1 MESHPPH
8 GLPVHA
14 ITLPT
19 PFPVGPVNV
28 YLVHSDALIL
38 FDTGPKSRE
47 AYLALDAGLSEVG
60 LTIKDIDVIVVT
72 HGHIDHIGLLKR
84 LVEESSAVTYGHPYV
99 MSQWTYSD
107 EKAVQRRS
115 YFTELFAEFGVPEAQ
130 AIQCIDHWNS
140 FREYTDEVQLD
151 HALEQ
156 DSTLLGFTAHHL
168 PGHSP
173 SDLVFVHDTHRFSI
187 TGDHLLPDISPNPLI
202 RKPLPGQPKVKSLVE
217 YRESLR
223 RCRALDLG
231 HCFPGHGESFEGH
244 QAIIDSLLRRHD
256 RRTEHV
262 LNLLHERP
270 RTPYELSLALFPRL
284 ETSYLYL
291 GISAAIGHLEILEEE
306 GRAQKLAQSGA
317 VVYAPRDPNGGGQS

>member
-1 MESHPPH
+1 MERLAPH
-8 GLPVHA
+8 GLPIHT

-28 YLVHSDALIL
+28 YVVHSDALIL

-60 LTIKDIDVIVVT
+60 LTLKDIDVIVAT

-84 LVEESSAVTYGHPYV
+84 LVEESGADTYGHPFV
-99 MSQWTYSD
+99 VSQWIYSD
-107 EKAVQRRS
+107 EKAAQRRT
-115 YFTELFAEFGVPEAQ
+115 YFLDLFAEYGAPEAETI
-130 AIQCIDHWNS
+130 ACIDHWNS
-140 FREYTDEVQLD
+140 YREYTDEVQLD
-151 HALEQ
+151 YALEQ
-156 DSTLLGFTAHHL
+156 NSTLLGFTTHHL

-173 SDLVFVHDTHRFSI
+173 SDLVFVHEALGFSI
-187 TGDHLLPDISPNPLI
+187 TGDHLLPDISPNPLM

-223 RCRALDLG
+223 RCRSLDLG
-231 HCFPGHGESFEGH
+231 HCFPGHGESFHGH

-262 LNLLHERP
+262 LTLLHERP
-270 RTPYELSLALFPRL
+270 RTPYELSQLLFPRL
-284 ETSYLYL
+284 ETAYLYL
-291 GISAAIGHLEILEEE
+291 GLSAAIGHLEVLEEE
-306 GRAQKLAQSGA
+306 GRARPLPQAGHI
-317 VVYAPRDPNGGGQS
+317 VYGPVS